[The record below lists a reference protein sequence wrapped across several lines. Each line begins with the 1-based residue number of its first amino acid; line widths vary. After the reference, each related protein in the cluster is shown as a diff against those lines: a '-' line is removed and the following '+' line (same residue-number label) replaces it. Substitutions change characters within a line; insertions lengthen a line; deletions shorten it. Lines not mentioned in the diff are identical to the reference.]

1 MKKIKGLTG
10 ICSLLIIL
18 ALGLPLSAQ
27 QPDTNRVVRDVKAD
41 SLLQAASDKLTMNL
55 GGDASELAYEAYSL
69 FSRSDDHEGMG
80 DALVLIGGGEE
91 KAGKPGLALRNY
103 FTALREYE
111 WIGLAVKQAGVS
123 KRIGDIFI
131 NAGIY
136 GKAIEYYGKAM
147 DYGVAL
153 MTDDELLHLKEG
165 MAGAYLGMKEYGKA
179 LAVYEEIYDRY
190 KGRYA
195 AAFDI
200 SILNQ
205 LTACLYALEQYD
217 KALEYNEKALVT
229 SRLAGDKLQEMAAL
243 NNLGYASKYLGN
255 QNEALDY
262 FREATELGTSIGA
275 NPEQLSVSLVNM
287 AIVAQNMGDRQRS
300 LEYFF
305 QAYNIAAGAQ
315 LHSEMARISHLISL
329 TYFNTEDYY
338 NAGEYNREALRLAQ
352 KAGDADLL
360 AMTRLQASNIAAAL
374 YDYELSLA
382 EYRRY
387 LDIRDSLET
396 AARLREQNL
405 ASQQYLVERTEK
417 ELDEMIYTR
426 KVERLELSQ
435 LRLEAKKKEQ
445 EMELLVKT
453 GELQEATIQNQ
464 ELEKNRALQELLLA
478 EEKLAAERKDR
489 EIKDLK
495 VQQQLQESE
504 LRRNELEQARQ
515 QQEITVLTQEK
526 EISELNLQ
534 KVRARNRFMAGL
546 IVLGLVILVIIYRS
560 WRYARKINRVLKDQR
575 NKIQQQKEA
584 IESQYDLIKIEREK
598 SEKLLLNILPEE
610 TAAELKEKG
619 YASPR
624 QYELVTVLFT
634 DFVGFTMV
642 AEKMTPQEIVRE
654 LDYCFM
660 EFDRIIDRH
669 NLEKIKTIGDSY
681 MCAGGI
687 PVANDSNPFDVVEA
701 ALEIRDFMDKTRKAR
716 EDSGEAYWQLRIG
729 VHTGPVVAGVV
740 GKNKFAYDIWGD
752 AVNTASRMES
762 SGEAGKVNI
771 SGRTYEIIK
780 EHFDCSYRG
789 KIKAKNKG
797 EVDMYF
803 VKGRL

>member
-1 MKKIKGLTG
+1 
-10 ICSLLIIL
+10 
-18 ALGLPLSAQ
+18 
-27 QPDTNRVVRDVKAD
+27 
-41 SLLQAASDKLTMNL
+41 
-55 GGDASELAYEAYSL
+55 
-69 FSRSDDHEGMG
+69 
-80 DALVLIGGGEE
+80 
-91 KAGKPGLALRNY
+91 
-103 FTALREYE
+103 
-111 WIGLAVKQAGVS
+111 
-123 KRIGDIFI
+123 
-131 NAGIY
+131 
-136 GKAIEYYGKAM
+136 
-147 DYGVAL
+147 
-153 MTDDELLHLKEG
+153 
-165 MAGAYLGMKEYGKA
+165 
-179 LAVYEEIYDRY
+179 
-190 KGRYA
+190 
-195 AAFDI
+195 
-200 SILNQ
+200 
-205 LTACLYALEQYD
+205 
-217 KALEYNEKALVT
+217 
-229 SRLAGDKLQEMAAL
+229 MAAL